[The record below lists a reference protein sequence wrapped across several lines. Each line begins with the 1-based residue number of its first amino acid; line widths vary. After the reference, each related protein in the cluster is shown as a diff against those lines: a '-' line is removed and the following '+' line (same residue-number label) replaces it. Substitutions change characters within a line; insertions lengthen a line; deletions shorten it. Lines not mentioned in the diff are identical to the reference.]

1 MLSFF
6 KIMTAGTTT
15 KHMSTVKNTFPMY
28 IFDAFWLLVS
38 KTLAKY
44 KRSNVRIISKDIKPS
59 KWHNQLATIYFNKV
73 LGITLYRA

>member
-15 KHMSTVKNTFPMY
+15 KHMRTVKKTFPMY

-44 KRSNVRIISKDIKPS
+44 KRSSVKIISRDIKPI
-59 KWHNQLATIYFNKV
+59 K
-73 LGITLYRA
+73 